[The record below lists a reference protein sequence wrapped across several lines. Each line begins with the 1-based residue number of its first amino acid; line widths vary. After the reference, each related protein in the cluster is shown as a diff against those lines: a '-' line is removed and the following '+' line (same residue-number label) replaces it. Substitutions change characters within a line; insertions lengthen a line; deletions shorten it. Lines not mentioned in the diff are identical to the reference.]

1 MERFVRRL
9 GRRVLLLGVGV
20 LALAGGIAYAS
31 IPDSTGTFHACVLSS
46 QGQVRIIDP
55 SHGGQCHANEA
66 AVSWS
71 QTGPAGPTGRHG
83 RNGCDRDHGCD
94 RFDRAHGSRRGRRGR
109 RERPEPRGRRGPGA
123 AGGLNQ
129 VQKVQA
135 TGTANS
141 FGLAT
146 VLVNCPAG
154 TTLTGGGAEILG
166 LIGDAEGLGPRM
178 IASAPFNPNQ
188 WIAEALAP
196 ASWQTNG
203 QNSRGRS
210 SATRSARRAERR
222 SEAPRGPRSRG
233 ASPDQASRGCVR
245 VQRGGRPA
253 RCGLHCGRLWQPSQT
268 RALRWTRTGT
278 SPTTSSPSAPK
289 TLRAFETAWRGR
301 CSSVSPPLESAQRSE
316 SGRGPIQRSLNMC
329 IASRR
334 WSIGSTSPPT
344 SRRRLGATLHLRC
357 SGFKGLAPACSRMF
371 ASGLRARPDPRGFFW
386 SDRSA
391 MR

>member
-71 QTGPAGPTGRHG
+71 QTGPAGSTGPTGATG
-83 RNGCDRDHGCD
+83 
-94 RFDRAHGSRRGRRGR
+94 ATGSTGATG
-109 RERPEPRGRRGPGA
+109 PTGPTGPTGAMGATGARGP

-135 TGTANS
+135 SATANS

-178 IASAPFNPNQ
+178 ISSAPFNPNQ
-188 WIAEALAP
+188 WIGEALAP
-196 ASWQTNG
+196 ASWVSSG
-203 QNSRGRS
+203 QNSQWTLFGY
-210 SATRSARRAERR
+210 
-222 SEAPRGPRSRG
+222 
-233 ASPDQASRGCVR
+233 
-245 VQRGGRPA
+245 
-253 RCGLHCGRLWQPSQT
+253 
-268 RALRWTRTGT
+268 AL
-278 SPTTSSPSAPK
+278 
-289 TLRAFETAWRGR
+289 
-301 CSSVSPPLESAQRSE
+301 CAQ
-316 SGRGPIQRSLNMC
+316 G
-329 IASRR
+329 
-334 WSIGSTSPPT
+334 
-344 SRRRLGATLHLRC
+344 
-357 SGFKGLAPACSRMF
+357 
-371 ASGLRARPDPRGFFW
+371 
-386 SDRSA
+386 
-391 MR
+391 